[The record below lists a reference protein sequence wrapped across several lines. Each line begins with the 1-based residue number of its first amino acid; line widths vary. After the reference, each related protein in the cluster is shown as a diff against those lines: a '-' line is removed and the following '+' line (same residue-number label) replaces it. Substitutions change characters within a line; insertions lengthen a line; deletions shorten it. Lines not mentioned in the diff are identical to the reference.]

1 MIRSSSTSLGY
12 PRSLLYS
19 GSKFEGHQQC
29 KGNSY
34 DIEVVLQHV
43 DTPKQTLNGYLKIR
57 GLASQYPVMTRFF
70 EGEII
75 SPKYPFLTRKWD
87 ADEEVDG
94 KHWSKFPSFQSHFT
108 KSFNNDDFDYSQLET
123 QDDVYMRWK
132 EQFLVPDH
140 KVRDISGAS
149 FAGFYYI
156 SYQRSNA
163 SIVGYY
169 FHRNSEWF
177 QSLMLDHVP
186 DRVTQVFQF
195 K

>member
-1 MIRSSSTSLGY
+1 MFQSDLGY
-12 PRSLLYS
+12 PRTLLYS

-34 DIEVVLQHV
+34 NVEVVLQDV
-43 DTPKQTLNGYLKIR
+43 DIRKHILNGYLKIQ
-57 GLASQYPVMTRFF
+57 GLTSQYPVMTTFF
-70 EGEII
+70 EGELI
-75 SPKYPFLTRKWD
+75 SQKYPFLTRKWD

-94 KHWSKFPSFQSHFT
+94 KHWSKFASFQSNYT
-108 KSFNNDDFDYSQLET
+108 KSFNNDDFDFSQLES

-140 KVRDISGAS
+140 KVRDIGGAS

-156 SYQRSNA
+156 SYQRSKA
-163 SIVGYY
+163 SIVGFY
-169 FHRNSEWF
+169 FHRTSEWY
-177 QSLMLDHVP
+177 QSLTLEHVP